1 MRVGGQA
8 GVHAVYLQGCTHF
21 VHAHT
26 LFIDERDGGER
37 EKKRERETD
46 REKKRERCR
55 ICPELLFLFLKGM
68 TGALAPFSY
77 LVYIE
82 CSSDFVHI

>member
-1 MRVGGQA
+1 VRAGGRA
-8 GVHAVYLQGCTHF
+8 HF

-26 LFIDERDGGER
+26 LFIDER
-37 EKKRERETD
+37 EKKR
-46 REKKRERCR
+46 KIERCR

-68 TGALAPFSY
+68 TVALSPFSY

-82 CSSDFVHI
+82 CSSDFEHILAAITVAL